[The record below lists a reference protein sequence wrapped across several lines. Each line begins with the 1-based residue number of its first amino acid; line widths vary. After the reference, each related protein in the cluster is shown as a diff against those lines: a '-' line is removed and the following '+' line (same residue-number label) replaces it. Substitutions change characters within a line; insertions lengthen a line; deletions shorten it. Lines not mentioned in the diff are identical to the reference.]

1 MKFVADTMIEKLAR
15 WLRILG
21 YDVVSDYSKS
31 LKNLVEISNNEA
43 RVFLTRRKSFPDG
56 IAPETLYVICSEN
69 FDEQM
74 RRIIRQFSLDTK
86 SNLFTR
92 CTVCNVQVEKVIDK
106 ETVKN
111 KIPRMSWEGF
121 NEFYECP
128 KCRKVFWKG
137 ARVDKTIKKLNNILD
152 NKC

>member
-1 MKFVADTMIEKLAR
+1 MKFVADLMIEKLAR

-21 YDVVSDYSKS
+21 YDVVFDSSKL
-31 LKNLVEISNNEA
+31 LKHLIEISNEEG
-43 RVFLTRRKSFPDG
+43 RVFLTRRKSFPEG
-56 IAPETLYVICSEN
+56 IAPETLYNICSEN
-69 FDEQM
+69 FGKQM
-74 RRIIRQFSLDTK
+74 RCIIQQFGLDTK

-92 CTVCNVQVEKVIDK
+92 CTECNVQVEKVIDK
-106 ETVKN
+106 KTVQDKV
-111 KIPRMSWEGF
+111 PRRSWEGF

-137 ARVDKTIKKLNNILD
+137 AHVDNTTKKLNNILD